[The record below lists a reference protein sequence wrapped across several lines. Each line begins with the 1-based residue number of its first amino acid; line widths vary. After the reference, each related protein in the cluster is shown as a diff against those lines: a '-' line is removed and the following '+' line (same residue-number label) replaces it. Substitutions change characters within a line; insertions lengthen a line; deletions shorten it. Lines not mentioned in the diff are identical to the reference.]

1 MNDRQGDLSCI
12 FVYENEIKCFFL
24 ADLPESLQ
32 QMIMDINFHRFSERE
47 LSGEADGDI
56 VYCIKKPYFMP
67 KYPEK
72 FRINAQ
78 LRGLSADEY
87 AIYLSGYPIVDWLVC
102 LCYLSIFRNRIL
114 HITVAKIKIKS
125 SGKRLSN
132 LKAFSASSLYPHVA
146 GNSFPIVSN
155 VFGSSS
161 IGNIIPESMVDGKK
175 TIIENIEVFAW
186 SFTAKPIML
195 AILNDTAIKTA
206 RLMKYIPG
214 FFDIS
219 ALKASGAAIYKIM
232 LMRNK

>member
-87 AIYLSGYPIVDWLVC
+87 AIYLSGYSIVDWLVC
-102 LCYLSIFRNRIL
+102 LCYLSILRNRIL

-146 GNSFPIVSN
+146 ENSFPIVSN

-175 TIIENIEVFAW
+175 TIIEKE
-186 SFTAKPIML
+186 
-195 AILNDTAIKTA
+195 AIIITNRK
-206 RLMKYIPG
+206 RK
-214 FFDIS
+214 
-219 ALKASGAAIYKIM
+219 
-232 LMRNK
+232 

>member
-1 MNDRQGDLSCI
+1 MLSLLD
-12 FVYENEIKCFFL
+12 YPAAKT
-24 ADLPESLQ
+24 
-32 QMIMDINFHRFSERE
+32 
-47 LSGEADGDI
+47 DGAVNGGRSPFI
-56 VYCIKKPYFMP
+56 
-67 KYPEK
+67 
-72 FRINAQ
+72 
-78 LRGLSADEY
+78 LT
-87 AIYLSGYPIVDWLVC
+87 VDWLVC

-195 AILNDTAIKTA
+195 AILRDTTIKTA
-206 RLMKYIPG
+206 RLIKYLPG
-214 FFDIS
+214 FSGIS
-219 ALKASGAAIYKIM
+219 A
-232 LMRNK
+232 

>member
-1 MNDRQGDLSCI
+1 MIKGHQNENVICYCMNDRQGDLSCI

-32 QMIMDINFHRFSERE
+32 QVIMDINFHRFSERE

-102 LCYLSIFRNRIL
+102 LCYLSILRNRIL

-175 TIIENIEVFAW
+175 TIIE
-186 SFTAKPIML
+186 K
-195 AILNDTAIKTA
+195 KQ
-206 RLMKYIPG
+206 
-214 FFDIS
+214 
-219 ALKASGAAIYKIM
+219 
-232 LMRNK
+232 

>member
-102 LCYLSIFRNRIL
+102 LCYLSILRNRIL

-175 TIIENIEVFAW
+175 TIIE
-186 SFTAKPIML
+186 K
-195 AILNDTAIKTA
+195 KQ
-206 RLMKYIPG
+206 
-214 FFDIS
+214 
-219 ALKASGAAIYKIM
+219 
-232 LMRNK
+232 

>member
-78 LRGLSADEY
+78 LRGLSADDY
-87 AIYLSGYPIVDWLVC
+87 AIYLSGYPIGDARAVNDNQ
-102 LCYLSIFRNRIL
+102 I
-114 HITVAKIKIKS
+114 VAFFQ
-125 SGKRLSN
+125 GN
-132 LKAFSASSLYPHVA
+132 L
-146 GNSFPIVSN
+146 I
-155 VFGSSS
+155 
-161 IGNIIPESMVDGKK
+161 DGKVYIFSDPK
-175 TIIENIEVFAW
+175 NQWIR
-186 SFTAKPIML
+186 SL
-195 AILNDTAIKTA
+195 ASGNGYAIKDFIELYGFESKLDGTELTSDGA
-206 RLMKYIPG
+206 RER
-214 FFDIS
+214 
-219 ALKASGAAIYKIM
+219 ASGSTGHILLAAAPA
-232 LMRNK
+232 LWQLP

>member
-87 AIYLSGYPIVDWLVC
+87 AIYLSGYPIGDFSVHTAVP
-102 LCYLSIFRNRIL
+102 SKVIIL
-114 HITVAKIKIKS
+114 M
-125 SGKRLSN
+125 L
-132 LKAFSASSLYPHVA
+132 
-146 GNSFPIVSN
+146 
-155 VFGSSS
+155 GSH
-161 IGNIIPESMVDGKK
+161 
-175 TIIENIEVFAW
+175 
-186 SFTAKPIML
+186 L
-195 AILNDTAIKTA
+195 
-206 RLMKYIPG
+206 
-214 FFDIS
+214 
-219 ALKASGAAIYKIM
+219 
-232 LMRNK
+232 